1 MSAAAATTRT
11 FYKMDVQGIV
21 YLVDP
26 ATTIAYT
33 YDLTDPTP
41 VGTIHW
47 TDISSPPRIVLYDD
61 ARDRLDEKMK
71 AHATASAAPAPAPST
86 DE

>member
-1 MSAAAATTRT
+1 MSAATTTTRT

-26 ATTIAYT
+26 TTTIAYT

-41 VGTIHW
+41 VGTIQW

-61 ARDRLDEKMK
+61 YATSLEEKMK
-71 AHATASAAPAPAPST
+71 AVAVTSATSAVT
-86 DE
+86 E

>member
-1 MSAAAATTRT
+1 MSAAAATATRT

-47 TDISSPPRIVLYDD
+47 TDISTPPRIVLYDD
-61 ARDRLDEKMK
+61 WAGRLEEKMK
-71 AHATASAAPAPAPST
+71 ALNSAAAAAT
-86 DE
+86 VETE